1 MRASVID
8 NARKLGL
15 EPNVVRLPEA
25 ASPTEAA
32 AVIGCDDARM
42 AACSVYV
49 ADGDPVVCIACGAR
63 QVDLGMLAE
72 VLDVAELRPASASEV
87 RAATGFPVGG
97 VPPFGHGLPVVLERS
112 LLDHLTLWTAAG
124 DGTTVV
130 EIETAR
136 LVDCTSATVAVV
148 SA

>member
-15 EPNVVRLPEA
+15 ELKVVRLPGA

-42 AACSVYV
+42 TAVSVFV
-49 ADGDPVVCIACGAR
+49 ADGDPVVCIACGTR
-63 QVDLGMLAE
+63 PVDVGLLAD
-72 VLDVAELRPASASEV
+72 VLDVAELRAASASEV
-87 RAATGFPVGG
+87 RAATGCPIGG

-112 LLDHLTLWTAAG
+112 LLDHATVWTTAG
-124 DGTTVV
+124 DGSTVV
-130 EIETAR
+130 EVETAR
-136 LVDCTSATVAVV
+136 LADCTSATVATV
-148 SA
+148 SG